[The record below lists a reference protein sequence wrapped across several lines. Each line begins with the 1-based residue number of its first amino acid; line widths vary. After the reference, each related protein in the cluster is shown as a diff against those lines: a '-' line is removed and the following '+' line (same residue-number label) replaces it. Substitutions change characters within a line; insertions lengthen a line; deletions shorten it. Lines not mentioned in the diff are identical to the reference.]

1 LRHENGAISNE
12 GSHLGMV
19 DAQKHT
25 KKILLKIMLENDF
38 KAKLNEKFTP
48 PTIKLCQM
56 GKSCSTCAK
65 EMGWEC
71 WESIFNVLQPF

>member
-1 LRHENGAISNE
+1 MR
-12 GSHLGMV
+12 
-19 DAQKHT
+19 DHT
-25 KKILLKIMLENDF
+25 LEWWTLKNTLKKILLKIMLENDF

>member
-25 KKILLKIMLENDF
+25 KKILLKIMVENDF
-38 KAKLNEKFTP
+38 KAKFNEKFTP
-48 PTIKLCQM
+48 PHNKIM
-56 GKSCSTCAK
+56 PDG
-65 EMGWEC
+65 
-71 WESIFNVLQPF
+71 